1 MLLTVPPLSNQILQ
15 QHANA
20 RKYHVKTN
28 TSINLHII
36 NSPTVHLIPLF
47 LSLLISF
54 YLFLSRSIS
63 SYLFLSLLID
73 FYLLLSCCDLSPWKA
88 LNASRDFQ
96 WPCSCFGL
104 AKAPAASVERL
115 EKHHCMNLNAFM
127 IQLLCSAL
135 GQIAHCIM
143 HHNSILCWC
152 VLTILPQ
159 SQVWTKHWQEPQTSL
174 IWDSSWDHVN
184 VQYCSACVCISS
196 HWTKVAESSWDV
208 DRAVRACIETTRSI
222 ALVGNSSVACR
233 EAAHQLK
240 LGQYLVTTIVQLA
253 CHEVAGTLNKHNVQT
268 CRWHHH

>member
-1 MLLTVPPLSNQILQ
+1 MYYI
-15 QHANA
+15 
-20 RKYHVKTN
+20 
-28 TSINLHII
+28 
-36 NSPTVHLIPLF
+36 
-47 LSLLISF
+47 
-54 YLFLSRSIS
+54 
-63 SYLFLSLLID
+63 FLSLLID

-104 AKAPAASVERL
+104 AKAPAASAERL

-127 IQLLCSAL
+127 IQLLCSAV

-143 HHNSILCWC
+143 HHNSICADVCWLSYRNLRC
-152 VLTILPQ
+152 GRSIDKSLRL
-159 SQVWTKHWQEPQTSL
+159 HWFETQAGIMSTFR
-174 IWDSSWDHVN
+174 N
-184 VQYCSACVCISS
+184 CSACVCISS
-196 HWTKVAESSWDV
+196 HWTRVAESSWDV

>member
-20 RKYHVKTN
+20 RKYHIKTN

-47 LSLLISF
+47 LSLLISC
-54 YLFLSRSIS
+54 I
-63 SYLFLSLLID
+63 FLSLLID

-104 AKAPAASVERL
+104 AKAPAASAERL

-127 IQLLCSAL
+127 IQLLCSAV

-159 SQVWTKHWQEPQTSL
+159 SQIWTKHWQEPQTSL

-184 VQYCSACVCISS
+184 VQKLFSMCM
-196 HWTKVAESSWDV
+196 HF
-208 DRAVRACIETTRSI
+208 I
-222 ALVGNSSVACR
+222 ALDQGCWEFLGCR
-233 EAAHQLK
+233 QSCSCLHWDYQ
-240 LGQYLVTTIVQLA
+240 
-253 CHEVAGTLNKHNVQT
+253 KHCFGWQQ
-268 CRWHHH
+268 